1 MNKTLKFII
10 SIIVSVVGLGMYL
23 LTYFLVPY
31 TLEHEFLQYV
41 IMVIGY
47 VGVIIFPFG
56 FYNFV
61 KEIRNKKDKTTK
73 IE

>member
-1 MNKTLKFII
+1 
-10 SIIVSVVGLGMYL
+10 MYL

-31 TLEHEFLQYV
+31 TVEHEFLQYV

-47 VGVIIFPFG
+47 IGVIIFPFG